1 MKQLQIDLPKPL
13 HSGDFAL
20 GGLAA
25 YGVPNQEQAA
35 QQRGGYGMD
44 FDDARTEI
52 SHPESHPDSESSAS
66 SFRGNRA
73 APSHATSIG
82 SSRPCQPPK
91 GRPRPNQVGGNNHP
105 VLQAEI
111 DCLLTHIVEEQ
122 QNEMMTGNVVLPWT
136 EIARKLNECGYIR
149 ENNLSKTSKYC
160 RDRCDPL
167 CLVTRPA
174 AGAAPPPA
182 PPAPRPLPQL
192 AFSHSALFHRHTPSP
207 APFVAPS
214 LPICTTGRAHHTHT
228 QVDRLREPQTQFE
241 KVYDGRGRSYHG
253 GGEDSRHQMDRDRQD
268 VDRLRAIRTHGG
280 MAKVPPSKSWL
291 ACGAATPHHRVAIH
305 PAVLQRPAA
314 PPALSP
320 PLAPRATAPLSL
332 LFYY

>member
-35 QQRGGYGMD
+35 QQWGGYGMD

-182 PPAPRPLPQL
+182 PRP
-192 AFSHSALFHRHTPSP
+192 H
-207 APFVAPS
+207 APS
-214 LPICTTGRAHHTHT
+214 LSLLLVTQLSSTDTHPPQHHLLPPVCQFARPGVRTTHTHRWTDYANPKLNLKKSTTEEDALIMEAVKIHGTKWTEIAKMWIVLGRSARTAAWPKYPHQRAGLLVAQPHHTIGSRST
-228 QVDRLREPQTQFE
+228 RLCS
-241 KVYDGRGRSYHG
+241 RG
-253 GGEDSRHQMDRDRQD
+253 Q
-268 VDRLRAIRTHGG
+268 
-280 MAKVPPSKSWL
+280 PP
-291 ACGAATPHHRVAIH
+291 
-305 PAVLQRPAA
+305 
-314 PPALSP
+314 PP
-320 PLAPRATAPLSL
+320 R
-332 LFYY
+332 